1 MNVDSQAQ
9 SHTEQD
15 PEVAMMDEL
24 VADPI
29 GDSYELLKE
38 HGSAITARFYELLF
52 QRYPEVKPLF
62 EGVAPN
68 TQADKLWQA
77 IELLVAHRADAKGL
91 EKLLTALGQRHS
103 GYGALPDH
111 YPAVADTLLQV
122 LAEFAGP
129 DWNDVFATAW
139 QHTLTQVAETMIS
152 AHPEKETEMN
162 KPLTAAEA
170 YEGNADQVRL
180 QAAVDGS
187 ATAMMHINRDFEI
200 TYFNAATESLIQN
213 NLAVFQA
220 QFPGQDFSNLQGFC
234 IDAFHKKPAHQRQ
247 MLSDPA
253 NLPFQTTIEIGPLSF
268 ELNVTAIVDAQG
280 SYLGNALEW
289 SDVTAAKASELEV
302 TRLMSA
308 VQGITTAIMMVD
320 RDFNVTYANPATVDL
335 LNSNLGELRQIYPGL
350 NPNELVGSNI
360 DMFHKNPHHQ
370 RQLLSDP
377 ANLPHRANIKVGPL
391 QFSLV
396 ISAITGSDGEY
407 IGATLEWSDITQQKD
422 GERQIEGL
430 ITAASKG
437 DLEQRVDTSAYSG
450 FMQNLGEGINHLLD
464 AVVQPVRG
472 AKQVIAA
479 LAEGNLCEQMD
490 GAYDGEFAELR
501 DSLNGSIANL
511 TDMVSRIN
519 ESADSINSAASE
531 IAQGNSDLSKRTED
545 QASSLEETAASL
557 EEITSTVKQ
566 NAENARQ
573 ANQAAIGARE
583 QATKGGDVVSA
594 AINAMQE
601 VSSSSKKVADII
613 GVIDEIAFQ
622 TNLLALNAA
631 VEAARA
637 GEQGRGFAVVATEV
651 RNLAQRSATAAKEI
665 KSLIQ
670 ESGEKV
676 QEGSEL
682 VNESGK
688 TLEEIVGSVKE
699 VVDIIAEIAAA
710 SNEQALGIEQINQ
723 AVGQMDQMTQQ
734 NAALVEQSAAASES
748 MEQQAAEM
756 SSMMEFFTLPAGAAS
771 AAVSTVSQTNAP
783 QSQKRVERSRPS
795 SRVSSVPPRPR
806 GDHADEDEWSEF

>member
-1 MNVDSQAQ
+1 
-9 SHTEQD
+9 
-15 PEVAMMDEL
+15 
-24 VADPI
+24 
-29 GDSYELLKE
+29 
-38 HGSAITARFYELLF
+38 
-52 QRYPEVKPLF
+52 
-62 EGVAPN
+62 
-68 TQADKLWQA
+68 
-77 IELLVAHRADAKGL
+77 
-91 EKLLTALGQRHS
+91 
-103 GYGALPDH
+103 
-111 YPAVADTLLQV
+111 
-122 LAEFAGP
+122 
-129 DWNDVFATAW
+129 
-139 QHTLTQVAETMIS
+139 
-152 AHPEKETEMN
+152 
-162 KPLTAAEA
+162 
-170 YEGNADQVRL
+170 
-180 QAAVDGS
+180 
-187 ATAMMHINRDFEI
+187 
-200 TYFNAATESLIQN
+200 
-213 NLAVFQA
+213 
-220 QFPGQDFSNLQGFC
+220 
-234 IDAFHKKPAHQRQ
+234 
-247 MLSDPA
+247 
-253 NLPFQTTIEIGPLSF
+253 LPFQTTIHIGHLSF
-268 ELNVTAIVDAQG
+268 ELNVTAIVDSSG
-280 SYLGNALEW
+280 NYLGNALEW

-302 TRLMSA
+302 SRLMSA

-320 RDFNVTYANPATVDL
+320 RDFNVTYANPASVEL
-335 LNSNLGELRQIYPGL
+335 LNSNLGELRQVYPGL

-370 RQLLSDP
+370 RQLLSDST
-377 ANLPHRANIKVGPL
+377 NLPHKANIKVGPL
-391 QFSLV
+391 EFSLV
-396 ISAITGSDGEY
+396 VSAITDAHGEY

-430 ITAASKG
+430 IAAASKG
-437 DLEQRVDTSAYSG
+437 DLSQRVDHAAYSG
-450 FMQNLGEGINHLLD
+450 FMKNLGEGINHLLD

-479 LAEGNLCEQMD
+479 LAEGDLCEQMD
-490 GAYDGEFAELR
+490 GEYDGEFAELR

-511 TDMVSRIN
+511 TDMVGRIN
-519 ESADSINSAASE
+519 ESAASINTAASE

-583 QATKGGDVVSA
+583 QAEKGGDVVST
-594 AINAMQE
+594 AIIAMQE

-734 NAALVEQSAAASES
+734 NAALVEESAAASES

-756 SSMMEFFTLPAGAAS
+756 SSMMEYFTLPGAAAPSVVS
-771 AAVSTVSQTNAP
+771 APTHARAPQAAKRVARSTVSASPRSPSPAP
-783 QSQKRVERSRPS
+783 QV
-795 SRVSSVPPRPR
+795 
-806 GDHADEDEWSEF
+806 DYADDDEWSEF